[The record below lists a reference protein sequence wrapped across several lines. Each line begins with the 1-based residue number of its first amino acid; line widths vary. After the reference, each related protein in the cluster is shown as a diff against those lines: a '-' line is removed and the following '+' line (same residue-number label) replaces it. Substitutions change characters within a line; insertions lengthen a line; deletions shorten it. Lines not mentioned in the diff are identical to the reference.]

1 MITVTVAGNL
11 AYDLHGF
18 RTAPTAAPHTASDS
32 QVRYVEAVAL
42 GGRTGCPS
50 RWPRRRP
57 TG

>member
-18 RTAPTAAPHTASDS
+18 GTAPTAPHAASDS
-32 QVRYVEAVAL
+32 QVRYVETVAF
-42 GGRTGCPS
+42 GGRTRCTS